1 MSRPILLLDSGVGG
15 LTILS
20 AVRRALPQHSFVYL
34 ADWGYFPYGA
44 RSNEEL
50 VSRLQH
56 IVGVCMLR
64 YAPQLVVV
72 ACNTA
77 STVTLPALRQAWPN
91 VPFVGVVPA
100 VKPAAQLT
108 TSGSIAVLA
117 TAGTVSNGYTER
129 LCKEFAPH
137 CQVELIAAPTL
148 VELAEDYMADATA
161 PVDLSALAQA
171 VRQRTPQADTCVLAC
186 THFPILREPLMG
198 ALPQIKHWVDS
209 SAAIARRVA
218 SLIPPADGVTGS
230 DSRRGPV
237 QLVCTAPPKLQS
249 FNPHWQAE
257 LDLSQ
262 LKWQYLE
269 ELG

>member
-20 AVRRALPQHSFVYL
+20 AVRRALPQHHFVYL
-34 ADWGYFPYGA
+34 ADWGYFPYGG

-50 VSRLQH
+50 VSRLRR
-56 IVGVCMLR
+56 IVGQCIQQ

-77 STVTLPALRQAWPN
+77 STVALPALRQAWPE

-108 TSGSIAVLA
+108 RTGRIAVLA

-148 VELAEDYMADATA
+148 VQLAEDYMADATV
-161 PVDLSALAQA
+161 PIDLTALAQA
-171 VRQRTPQADTCVLAC
+171 IHRRAARADTCVLAC
-186 THFPILREPLMG
+186 THFSILREPLMN
-198 ALPQIKHWVDS
+198 ALPQIRHWVDS

-218 SLIPPADGVTGS
+218 SLVAPPEAFNNPHPG
-230 DSRRGPV
+230 
-237 QLVCTAPPKLQS
+237 QLQLLCTAQPKMQRM
-249 FNPHWQAE
+249 NAQWQAE
-257 LDLSQ
+257 LGASQ
-262 LKWQYLE
+262 FQWQRID
-269 ELG
+269 